1 MVGQLQI
8 VNNLQ
13 IIIIKNIFK
22 LYEQQQQLLLQ
33 YPLTKIFMD
42 TLFNVEELY
51 VVIIIIMMTV
61 VSLMLLIWTLVTT
74 PTTTTTTSTTKT
86 IVYLLSLLTSS
97 TSSFTATVFFLG
109 FANLPYR
116 FIRIWCFR

>member
-22 LYEQQQQLLLQ
+22 QYEQQQQLLLQ

-74 PTTTTTTSTTKT
+74 PTTTTSTTKT